1 MGAWENRGGGGGADM
16 VVEGERARGES
27 LTWWEPARRNRGNY
41 TTMLK
46 EGRKQEERGRSC
58 KVCTPIP
65 TPPPPPTPQFGN
77 SRGSFYHL
85 SHISYSKLIKL
96 NGPIGLASGD
106 IVCLTLKLTD
116 NKIIM

>member
-65 TPPPPPTPQFGN
+65 TPPLPLHHNLEIVGEVFITFHT
-77 SRGSFYHL
+77 YHTV
-85 SHISYSKLIKL
+85 SS
-96 NGPIGLASGD
+96 
-106 IVCLTLKLTD
+106 
-116 NKIIM
+116 

>member
-1 MGAWENRGGGGGADM
+1 M
-16 VVEGERARGES
+16 VVEERAGGES
-27 LTWWEPARRNRGNY
+27 LKWWEPARRNRGNY

-46 EGRKQEERGRSC
+46 EGRKQEERGRSR
-58 KVCTPIP
+58 KVCTPVP
-65 TPPPPPTPQFGN
+65 APPSPTPQFGK

-96 NGPIGLASGD
+96 NGPIALSSGA

-116 NKIIM
+116 NNKIMKRGHVLLSSHP